1 MPPRRQTQA
10 GPSRPLEYAAS
21 VHPGLESVAAREI
34 QNALHGARP
43 VEQQRG
49 WTVFRYPG
57 DAGQTLR
64 LRTTED
70 VFVLLYRGDKL
81 PTYRKGAL
89 PLLMRMANSS
99 WFWEEAMARFYQTRR
114 PVKRV
119 TYRVVAQ
126 MTGQHGFRRQEV
138 RDAVMVGI
146 QGRWPHWKP
155 VAEDAHL
162 EVWVA
167 VVGEWAMIGIRL
179 SGRKMRH
186 RTYKEEHRPASLR
199 PSLAAAMVALSQPG
213 PEDRFCDP
221 MCGAGT
227 ILAERALH
235 GPYGELIGGDID
247 PEALQAAQLNLANV
261 RSAGDQVLHLWDAES
276 LPIRT
281 GTLDAIVTN
290 LPFGLQVGSHASNRQ
305 LYTSFFREMVR
316 VLHPGARAVLL
327 TSEKE
332 LVRDLLRAHP
342 ELVREQELL
351 IGVLGQAARIYV
363 LRRYEVHGSKSP

>member
-1 MPPRRQTQA
+1 
-10 GPSRPLEYAAS
+10 
-21 VHPGLESVAAREI
+21 VHPGLERVAARELRDT
-34 QNALHGARP
+34 LHGARAI
-43 VEQQRG
+43 EQERG

-57 DAGQTLR
+57 DASHTLR

-70 VFVLLYRGDKL
+70 VFALLYRTDEL

-89 PLLMRMANSS
+89 PLLMRMANNS
-99 WFWEEAMARFYQTRR
+99 WFWEEAMSRFYQTRR
-114 PVKRV
+114 AVKRV

-126 MTGQHGFRRQEV
+126 MTGQHGFRRHEVQE
-138 RDAVMVGI
+138 AVMVGV
-146 QGRWPHWKP
+146 QARWPNWKP
-155 VAEDAHL
+155 VAEDAHI
-162 EVWVA
+162 EIWVT

-179 SGRKMRH
+179 SDRKMRH

-199 PSLAAAMVALSQPG
+199 PTLAAAMVTLSEPT

-235 GPYGELIGGDID
+235 SPYRELIGGDND
-247 PEALQAAQLNLANV
+247 PEALQAAQVNLSNV
-261 RSAGDQVLHLWDAES
+261 RYAGDQVLHLWDATS
-276 LPIRT
+276 LPLRT

-290 LPFGLQVGSHASNRQ
+290 LPFGVRMGSRASNRP
-305 LYTSFFREMVR
+305 LYASFFREMVR
-316 VLHPGARAVLL
+316 LLCPGGRAVLL

-332 LVRDLLRAHP
+332 LMRERLQAHP

-363 LRRYEVHGSKSP
+363 LRRYDVYGSGPR

>member
-1 MPPRRQTQA
+1 MPPTRRSRPGQ
-10 GPSRPLEYAAS
+10 SRPLEYAAS
-21 VHPGLESVAAREI
+21 VHPGLEDVAAREI
-34 QNALHGARP
+34 RDTLRGAQP

-57 DAGQTLR
+57 DAGQALR

-70 VFVLLYRGDKL
+70 VFVLLYRTDKL

-89 PLLMRMANSS
+89 PLVVRMVNSS
-99 WFWEEAMARFYQTRR
+99 WFWEEAMTRFYQTRR

-119 TYRVVAQ
+119 TYRVIAQ

-146 QGRWPHWKP
+146 QGRWPRWKP
-155 VAEDAHL
+155 VAEDAHV
-162 EVWVA
+162 EIWVA

-179 SGRKMRH
+179 SDRKMRH
-186 RTYKEEHRPASLR
+186 RTYKGEHRPASLR
-199 PSLAAAMVALSQPG
+199 PSLAAAMVALSQPA

-235 GPYGELIGGDID
+235 SPYRELIGGDID
-247 PEALQAAQLNLANV
+247 PEALQAAESNLSNV
-261 RSAGDQVLHLWDAES
+261 HYAGDQVLHLWDAVS
-276 LPIRT
+276 LPVRT
-281 GTLDAIVTN
+281 GTLDAIVCN
-290 LPFGLQVGSHASNRQ
+290 LPFGLQVGSHANNQQ
-305 LYTSFFREMVR
+305 LYASFFREMVR
-316 VLHPGARAVLL
+316 VLHPGGRAVLL

-332 LVRDLLRAHP
+332 LMRDLIQAHP
-342 ELVREQELL
+342 QLVREQELL

-363 LRRYEVHGSKSP
+363 LRRYDV